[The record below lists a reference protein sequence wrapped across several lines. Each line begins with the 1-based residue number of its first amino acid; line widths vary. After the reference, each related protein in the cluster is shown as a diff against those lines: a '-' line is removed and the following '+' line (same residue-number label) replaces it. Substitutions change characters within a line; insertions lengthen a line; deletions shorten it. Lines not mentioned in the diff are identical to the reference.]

1 MGREYRF
8 SRNPRLRQESYRR
21 NARVSPAIRVSVR
34 SFDLNPHAVVAGVDV
49 GEDFLDIATL
59 APESHHLSLTR
70 VNLRNIVSAPA
81 QNRLDTN
88 AVTLLGSTLADKVP
102 EL

>member
-1 MGREYRF
+1 MGREYRL
-8 SRNPRLRQESYRR
+8 SRNARLRQESYRR
-21 NARVSPAIRVSVR
+21 NAGVSPAIRVSVHR
-34 SFDLNPHAVVAGVDV
+34 FQLNPRAVVAGVDV

-81 QNRLDTN
+81 ENRLDTN
-88 AVTLLGSTLADKVP
+88 AVTLLSLMLADK
-102 EL
+102 